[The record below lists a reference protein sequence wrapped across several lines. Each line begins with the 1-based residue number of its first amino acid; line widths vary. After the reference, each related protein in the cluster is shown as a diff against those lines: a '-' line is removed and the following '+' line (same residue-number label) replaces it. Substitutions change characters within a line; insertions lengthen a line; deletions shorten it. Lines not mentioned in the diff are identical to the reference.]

1 MADSLT
7 TRFKNAWNI
16 FFGNES
22 LERKDTGPG
31 FYTRP
36 DRLKIVRGFDNTIIS
51 SIYNRIAVDV
61 SAVDFRHVK
70 LDENDRFVS
79 VVEDRLDN
87 CLSLEANIDQTS
99 RAFICDMVITM
110 LSEGVVAVVPTNTDK
125 NPNNTEGFDVYD
137 FRVGKIVEWYPQ
149 YIKVNLYDE
158 RTGKHSEIFVA
169 KKNVA
174 IIENPFYTVMNEAN
188 STMQRLI
195 RKLSLL
201 DSIDEQ
207 SGSGKLDLIIQLPYI
222 IKTEARKKQAEERRK
237 LIEEQLA
244 GSKYGIAYTD
254 GTEHITQLNRPVEN
268 NLMNQV
274 EYLTSMLYGQL
285 GMTQEILNGTANE
298 ETMLNYTSR
307 IIEPICSAIV
317 LEFNRKFL
325 SKTARSRKEAIMYFK
340 DPFKLVPVS
349 KIAEIADKF
358 TRNEILTSNEV
369 RQIIGM
375 KRSNDPG
382 ADELRNKN
390 LNQSDEAIKNGPP
403 VIEADKNEEENQNE
417 KNI

>member
-16 FFGNES
+16 FLGNES
-22 LERKDTGPG
+22 LERKDIGPG

-36 DRLKIVRGFDNTIIS
+36 DRLKIIRGFDSTIIA

-61 SAVDFRHVK
+61 ASIDFHHVK
-70 LDENDRFVS
+70 LDDNDRFVS
-79 VVEDRLDN
+79 IVKDRLDN
-87 CLSLEANIDQTS
+87 CLSLEANIDQSS

-110 LSEGVVAVVPTNTDK
+110 LSEGVVAVVPTNTDR
-125 NPNNTEGFDVYD
+125 NPNDTEGYDIYD
-137 FRVGKIVEWYPQ
+137 FRVGKIVQWYPQ
-149 YIKVNLYDE
+149 FVKVDLYDE
-158 RTGKHSEIFVA
+158 RTGKHDDVLVS
-169 KKNVA
+169 KKNVG
-174 IIENPFYTVMNEAN
+174 IIENPFYSVMNEAN

-325 SKTARSRKEAIMYFK
+325 SKTARSRKEAFMYFK

-375 KRSNDPG
+375 KRSDDPG

-390 LNQSDEAIKNGPP
+390 LGRSNEAPENKPP
-403 VIEADKNEEENQNE
+403 VIEADKNEEENQNG

>member
-7 TRFKNAWNI
+7 TRFKNAWNV
-16 FFGNES
+16 FFGNDS
-22 LERKDTGPG
+22 FKRKDTGPG

-36 DRLKIVRGFDNTIIS
+36 DRLKIIRGFDSTIIA

-61 SAVDFRHVK
+61 ASIDFHHVK
-70 LDENDRFVS
+70 LDDNDRFVS
-79 VVEDRLDN
+79 IVKDRLDN
-87 CLSLEANIDQTS
+87 CLSLEANIDQSS

-110 LSEGVVAVVPTNTDK
+110 LSEGVVAVVPINTDR
-125 NPNNTEGFDVYD
+125 NPNDTEGYDIYD
-137 FRVGKIVEWYPQ
+137 FRVGKIVQWYPQ
-149 YIKVNLYDE
+149 FVKVDLYDE
-158 RTGKHSEIFVA
+158 RTGKHDDVLVS
-169 KKNVA
+169 KKNVG
-174 IIENPFYTVMNEAN
+174 IIENPFYSVMNETN

-207 SGSGKLDLIIQLPYI
+207 SSSGKLDLIIQLPYI

-285 GMTQEILNGTANE
+285 GMTEEILNGTANE

-325 SKTARSRKEAIMYFK
+325 SKTARTRKEAIMYFK

-375 KRSNDPG
+375 KRSEDPG

-390 LNQSDEAIKNGPP
+390 LNQSDKALANEPP
-403 VIEADKNEEENQNE
+403 AIEADKNEEENQNG
-417 KNI
+417 KKL